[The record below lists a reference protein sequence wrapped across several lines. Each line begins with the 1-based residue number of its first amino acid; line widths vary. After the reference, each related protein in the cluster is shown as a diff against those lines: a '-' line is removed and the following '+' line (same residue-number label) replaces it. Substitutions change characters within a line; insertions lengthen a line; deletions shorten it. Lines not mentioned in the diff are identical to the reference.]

1 MFQDSALRPYKEFV
15 DKRMKRI
22 TEAEM
27 KEMLASGFT
36 KLPGEGYTTQPS
48 TPQQGPDSL
57 AKGAN
62 PFELGANL
70 KDMQRAFWINYEL
83 T

>member
-27 KEMLASGFT
+27 KEMLTS
-36 KLPGEGYTTQPS
+36 PQPS
-48 TPQQGPDSL
+48 TPQQGADSQV
-57 AKGAN
+57 KGAN

>member
-27 KEMLASGFT
+27 KEMLASPQDPEIM
-36 KLPGEGYTTQPS
+36 KRIMS
-48 TPQQGPDSL
+48 TPQQGPDSQ